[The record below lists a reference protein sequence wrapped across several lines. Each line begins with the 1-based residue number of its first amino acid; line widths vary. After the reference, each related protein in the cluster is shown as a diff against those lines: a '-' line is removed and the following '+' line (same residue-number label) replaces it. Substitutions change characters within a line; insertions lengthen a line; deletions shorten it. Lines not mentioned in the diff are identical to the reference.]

1 MTEIERRLRAAMHAA
16 VDDLAP
22 PGGLLERVRA
32 RRRRRRARGAAVAV
46 VAVGALAVPAVA
58 LGLHGRGA
66 GAGGPGASPAAGPA
80 ATPVATPVARAE
92 PGTVLDA
99 CASAIGENLGLGWR
113 QHSVRAGPLW
123 FIDLRQQSATY
134 YGHSKVAIGGFAVA
148 IQNNAKAWVTTAGA
162 SGTYFRFLFG
172 PSDFKDGVDG
182 HYTVADGEAGVTFV
196 GCPPGLGS
204 SFQAGYTLYGGYYL
218 IAGSPRR
225 VALDVRTPGSS
236 TPRRITFQVGY

>member
-1 MTEIERRLRAAMHAA
+1 MSEIERRLRAAMHAA

-32 RRRRRRARGAAVAV
+32 RRRRRRARGRAIAAAAV
-46 VAVGALAVPAVA
+46 VAAGALAVPPVA
-58 LGLHGRGA
+58 LALHHRGA
-66 GAGGPGASPAAGPA
+66 PAAGPGASSAAGPA
-80 ATPVATPVARAE
+80 ATPVARAE

-99 CASAIGENLGLGWR
+99 CASAIDENLGLGWR

-134 YGHSKVAIGGFAVA
+134 YGHNRVAIGGFAVA
-148 IQNNAKAWVTTAGA
+148 VQNNAKAWVTTAGT
-162 SGTYFRFLFG
+162 SGTFFRFLFG
-172 PSDFKDGVDG
+172 PSDFKDGADG

-196 GCPPGLGS
+196 GCPRGQGS
-204 SFQAGYTLYGGYYL
+204 SFQDGYTLYGGYYL

-225 VALDVRTPGSS
+225 VALDVRTPGSGK
-236 TPRRITFQVGY
+236 PARITFQVGY